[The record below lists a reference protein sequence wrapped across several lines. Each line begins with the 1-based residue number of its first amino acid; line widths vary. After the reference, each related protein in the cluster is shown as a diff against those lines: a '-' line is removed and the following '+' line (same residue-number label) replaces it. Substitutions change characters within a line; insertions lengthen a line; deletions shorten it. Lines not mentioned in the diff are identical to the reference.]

1 MILEIAS
8 GCYGTDGQLP
18 HQPQHSL
25 QYLLQFHGANLK
37 NVPIPETIVLKTTTL
52 DPINHTSDKVFM
64 NFQNGSY
71 WNRVKLQNIYTGI
84 DNLPTLP
91 SIPDLRLSLYA
102 NTYDEWFALLAKASK
117 LMEVKAFEF
126 NISCPN
132 ATKQHITDWQP
143 LIDSSILPVYFKI
156 STKALLP
163 ANLHR
168 VAGVVC
174 GNSFPHELGGISGL
188 AVKNINLTLT
198 REYSK
203 YYNVIGCG
211 GIVTKRDVLQY
222 IQAGASKVQLG
233 SHFLANSIINPA

>member
-8 GCYGTDGQLP
+8 GCYGTDG
-18 HQPQHSL
+18 
-25 QYLLQFHGANLK
+25 YGANLK
-37 NVPIPETIVLKTTTL
+37 NVPIPETVVLKTTTL
-52 DPINHTSDKVFM
+52 DPINHTSDKIFI
-64 NFQNGSY
+64 NFRNGSY
-71 WNRVKLQNIYTGI
+71 WNRVKLQNPGI

-91 SIPDLRLSLYA
+91 SIPNLRLSLYA

-188 AVKNINLTLT
+188 AVKNINLALT

-233 SHFLANSIINPA
+233 SHFLANSIVNPA